1 MANYVEMV
9 SLTRGYRAYK
19 LREATF
25 WQKVMHSFIQGTFT
39 SASRHPAGPSTK
51 RQKGSLS
58 PESSQS
64 NQKERPLP
72 RGRPCNCNVNTTRAR
87 KRGKSW
93 MLCNLNETGSPA
105 QVGQRKA
112 RSNFLRG
119 GAGAESWKR
128 EEWATKSGEVRPM
141 AAPITR
147 PREKANLGVWREI
160 WMSLSV

>member
-1 MANYVEMV
+1 MSHTGCRGRGVGSGYNKICVENKKLLRQQRTEMANYVEMV

-119 GAGAESWKR
+119 GAGAES
-128 EEWATKSGEVRPM
+128 
-141 AAPITR
+141 
-147 PREKANLGVWREI
+147 
-160 WMSLSV
+160 